1 MNSKVAITSPLTS
14 SDVAVPQHLGIIM
27 DGNQR
32 WAGEHHLPSAGGHRA
47 GVKNVRPVI
56 QACADAHIKYLT
68 LFAFSTENWNR
79 PAYEVAMLFGLM
91 QDMLQNDINGL
102 HAEGARLRIVGD
114 RPRLSDKLNKLITEA
129 EGLTKDNTRI
139 NLQIAISYGGR
150 WDIVTATK
158 RIARAVVQG
167 DMALDDIKEDT
178 VQTYMALAELPPLD
192 LCIRTGGNQRL
203 SNFLLWD
210 LAYAELYFTKVFW
223 PDFDASELNKAL
235 FRFSRQERR
244 FGQ

>member
-1 MNSKVAITSPLTS
+1 
-14 SDVAVPQHLGIIM
+14 M

-32 WAGEHHLPSAGGHRA
+32 WAGERHLPSTSGHRA
-47 GVKNVRPVI
+47 GAKNVRPVI
-56 QACADAHIKYLT
+56 QACAKAHINCLT
-68 LFAFSTENWNR
+68 LFAFSTENWHR
-79 PAYEVAMLFGLM
+79 PAYEVALLFGLM
-91 QDMLQNDINGL
+91 QNMLQNDINDL
-102 HAEGARLRIVGD
+102 HSEGVRLRVVGD
-114 RPRLSDKLNKLITEA
+114 RARLSDKLNKLIAEA
-129 EGLTKDNTRI
+129 EGLTKDNIRI

-150 WDIVTATK
+150 WDIVTAIK
-158 RIARAVVQG
+158 HIAQAVSQG
-167 DMALDDIKEDT
+167 DITLDDIKEDT

-223 PDFDASELNKAL
+223 PDFDAAELNKAL
-235 FRFSRQERR
+235 RLFSRQERR